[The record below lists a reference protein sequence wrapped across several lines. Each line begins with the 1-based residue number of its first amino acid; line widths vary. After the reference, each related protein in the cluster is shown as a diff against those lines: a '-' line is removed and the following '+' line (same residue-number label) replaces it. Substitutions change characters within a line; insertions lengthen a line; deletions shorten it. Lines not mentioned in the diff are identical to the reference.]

1 MGQLKD
7 FLEEEF
13 DIFPVNISQ
22 KEIMQTADDLRKL
35 IRYEA
40 IVSSLDQCNFQSLKN
55 INHKGTLNPNMKVF
69 AITVL
74 TVVIKLCVNV
84 ILRIISKLNMREFV
98 IVVINVIT
106 KHRTHKS

>member
-1 MGQLKD
+1 MNCDQSTYMAPNTSKLKIYI
-7 FLEEEF
+7 ESKHKS
-13 DIFPVNISQ
+13 ISY
-22 KEIMQTADDLRKL
+22 KC
-35 IRYEA
+35 
-40 IVSSLDQCNFQSLKN
+40 DQCNFQFLKN

-106 KHRTHKS
+106 KHHTHKS